1 MAGMTDPILLA
12 NWIQQVVD
20 SATGRHVDLIFI
32 QILANTISSIDLAS
46 IILNVFF
53 VILIALL
60 TRAAARIVDRMLAN
74 HIPRVVSKVQMKMD
88 ETMQLMM
95 RRLVSATIYVI
106 GLMLIIYQI
115 PQLRSL
121 VTAILAG
128 ASIAGLAIGFAA
140 KDSLSNFTSSIF
152 IAIFQPIR
160 VGDLVD
166 FRGEYG
172 QVEDLTLRHTVIR
185 TTDNKRIIVPNSII
199 SNEPIINWSI
209 RDPEISWVVDFDLE
223 KDSSLNLYFYP
234 GFDRDN
240 KWMST
245 ALWFKR
251 ALDIVGGITGLILF
265 FPCFILI
272 SALIKITS
280 PGPVF
285 FRQKRLGFHGKPF
298 MFLKFR
304 TMTVNNDASIHRD
317 YIKSLIK
324 NNLPAQTAASS
335 DGDDQVYKIAN
346 DPRVTRFG
354 GFLRKTSLDEI
365 PQFINVLKGEMS
377 LIGPRPPIPYE
388 FDHYQLW
395 HRRRVM
401 EVKPGITGLWQV
413 KGRSRCNFDET
424 VRLDLQY
431 IREWSLWLDIKILF
445 QTPWAMIA
453 GKGGY

>member
-1 MAGMTDPILLA
+1 MNLTTMAGMTDPILLA

-166 FRGEYG
+166 FRGKYG

-223 KDSSLNLYFYP
+223 KASDI
-234 GFDRDN
+234 DRAREIILKN
-240 KWMST
+240 ARNHPMV
-245 ALWFKR
+245 FKDKPMNVQLVTSR
-251 ALDIVGGITGLILF
+251 YSELTLRLEVTVPSRNVAKGIGCDIREAVKKEFEAEGI
-265 FPCFILI
+265 P
-272 SALIKITS
+272 
-280 PGPVF
+280 
-285 FRQKRLGFHGKPF
+285 
-298 MFLKFR
+298 
-304 TMTVNNDASIHRD
+304 
-317 YIKSLIK
+317 
-324 NNLPAQTAASS
+324 PAQA
-335 DGDDQVYKIAN
+335 QKLN
-346 DPRVTRFG
+346 
-354 GFLRKTSLDEI
+354 
-365 PQFINVLKGEMS
+365 
-377 LIGPRPPIPYE
+377 E
-388 FDHYQLW
+388 FN
-395 HRRRVM
+395 
-401 EVKPGITGLWQV
+401 K
-413 KGRSRCNFDET
+413 
-424 VRLDLQY
+424 
-431 IREWSLWLDIKILF
+431 
-445 QTPWAMIA
+445 
-453 GKGGY
+453 